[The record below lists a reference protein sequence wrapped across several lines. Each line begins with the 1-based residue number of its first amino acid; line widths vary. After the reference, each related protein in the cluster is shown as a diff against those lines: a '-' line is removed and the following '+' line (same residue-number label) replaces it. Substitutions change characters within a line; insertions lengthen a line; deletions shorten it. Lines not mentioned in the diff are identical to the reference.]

1 MLLNHK
7 CPQCGIIHEMEC
19 TPEPDQLCPMCKFM
33 NALTTCSNCGNDI
46 CDDCSFVCECCG
58 GVYCKSCLTRC
69 EGCGQFFC
77 PGCINEDEL
86 CEECAEKEE
95 ENERPSTEV

>member
-33 NALTTCSNCGNDI
+33 NALTTCSNCGNVIDI
-46 CDDCSFVCECCG
+46 RILEKVQGEFG
-58 GVYCKSCLTRC
+58 YKF
-69 EGCGQFFC
+69 FFC
-77 PGCINEDEL
+77 PL
-86 CEECAEKEE
+86 CKE
-95 ENERPSTEV
+95 PL